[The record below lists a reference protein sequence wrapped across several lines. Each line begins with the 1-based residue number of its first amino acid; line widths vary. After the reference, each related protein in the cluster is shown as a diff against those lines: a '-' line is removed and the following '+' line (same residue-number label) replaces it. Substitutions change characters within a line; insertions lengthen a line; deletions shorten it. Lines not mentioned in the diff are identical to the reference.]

1 MLAVHV
7 TAPNG
12 AGKGAEM
19 VMLRSFLPVIGLL
32 AWLVPLLPVRLLA
45 GELERFEPKDVFE
58 LEWASDPRFTPDGG
72 RVIYMRN
79 SMDVMTDRRRSSVW
93 TVDLDGSR
101 HRPLLSGEARYA
113 SPRLSSDGRRLLYV
127 SDAEGSPQ
135 LYVMWMD
142 TRQTARLTH
151 LTRAPSNP
159 AWSPDGKWIAFTQF
173 VPRER
178 QPMVQLPP
186 PPEGAKWAPRP
197 REIQSVRYRRDGQG
211 LLEEGSVQLFLLDD
225 DGGTPRQLTRGEYNS
240 GPPVWLPESTA
251 ILISSNRSPGWEY
264 EPRESEIHEVSLTGE
279 IRTLTDRK
287 GPDSDPAVSPDG
299 RTIAYTGY
307 DDRGLSYAN
316 RVLYVMDRNGEDPR
330 PLTRGLDRSVS
341 SPQWHPDG
349 EGIYVM
355 YGDEGS
361 TRVAL
366 AGLDGKIHPVV
377 TDAGGLSLGR
387 PYGAGAYR
395 AGRDGVVYTSSS
407 TRSPPDVGFAPAEG
421 EPRRLTR
428 LNQDVL
434 THKAL
439 GPVEPITYA
448 SPVDGRPIDGW
459 IIKPPDFDPSGEY
472 PLILEIHGGPYA
484 YYGPYFSVELQLMAS
499 AGYVVLYTN
508 PRGSTGYGA
517 EFANLIHQN
526 YPSQD
531 YDDLIAGVDHV
542 LGRGYV
548 DPENLFVTGGSGG
561 GVLTAWIVGKTDR
574 FRAAVASKP
583 VINWVSIS
591 GTSDIYVTF
600 SKYWMPAPVWE
611 EFETYWK
618 YSPLSLVGNVTTPT
632 MLLTGELDLRTPI
645 SETEQYYQAL
655 KLRKVD
661 TAMVRIPGAAHGI
674 AQRPS
679 HLVAKVAYILA
690 WFEKYRGHAGEDRGA
705 NRP

>member
-1 MLAVHV
+1 MIIR
-7 TAPNG
+7 
-12 AGKGAEM
+12 
-19 VMLRSFLPVIGLL
+19 RSIVLSVSLSFWVGLS
-32 AWLVPLLPVRLLA
+32 PQSRLLA
-45 GELERFEPKDVFE
+45 TPMERFEPRDVFE

-72 RVIYMRN
+72 RVVYMRN
-79 SMDVMTDRRRSSVW
+79 SMDLMTDRRRSSVW
-93 TVDLDGSR
+93 TVDLDGGR
-101 HRPLLSGEARYA
+101 HRPLLSGGARYS

-142 TRQTARLTH
+142 TRQTARLTN

-173 VPRER
+173 VPRKR
-178 QPMVQLPP
+178 QPMVQLPSP
-186 PPEGAKWAPRP
+186 PVGAEWAPLP
-197 REIQSVRYRRDGQG
+197 QEIQSVRYRRDGQG
-211 LLEEGSVQLFLLDD
+211 MLEEGHVQLFLLDD
-225 DGGTPRQLTRGEYNS
+225 DGGTPRQLTRGDYNS
-240 GPPVWLPESTA
+240 GPPVWLPESTG
-251 ILISSNRSPGWEY
+251 ILISSNRSPNWEY
-264 EPRESEIHEVSLTGE
+264 DPRESEIYEVSLPGG
-279 IRTLTDRK
+279 IRALTDRK
-287 GPDSDPAVSPDG
+287 GPDSNPAVSPDG
-299 RTIAYTGY
+299 KTIAYTGY

-316 RVLYVMDRNGEDPR
+316 NVLYVMDRDGGSRRALSQD
-330 PLTRGLDRSVS
+330 LDRSVS
-341 SPQWHPDG
+341 SPQWHPGG
-349 EGIYVM
+349 EGIYVL

-366 AGLDGKIHPVV
+366 VGLDGKIHPVV
-377 TDAGGLSLGR
+377 ADAGGLSLGR
-387 PYGAGAYR
+387 PYGAGAFR
-395 AGRDGVVYTSSS
+395 AGREGVVYTAAS
-407 TRSPPDVGFAPAEG
+407 TRNPPDVGFAPAAG
-421 EPRRLTR
+421 QARRLTR
-428 LNQDVL
+428 LNDDL
-434 THKAL
+434 LAHKTL

-448 SPVDGRPIDGW
+448 SPVDGRPIGGW
-459 IIKPPDFDPSGEY
+459 IIKPPDFDPSRKY

-531 YDDLIAGVDHV
+531 YDDLMAGVDHA
-542 LGRGYV
+542 LEQGYV
-548 DPENLFVTGGSGG
+548 DPQNLFVTGGSGG

-583 VINWVSIS
+583 VINWISMS
-591 GTSDIYVTF
+591 GTSDIYVAFT
-600 SKYWMPAPVWE
+600 KYWMPGPVWE
-611 EFETYWK
+611 HYETYWK

-632 MLLTGELDLRTPI
+632 MLLTGESDLRTPI

-661 TAMVRIPGAAHGI
+661 TAMVRIPEAAHGI

-679 HLVAKVAYILA
+679 HLVAKVSYILA
-690 WFEKYRGHAGEDRGA
+690 WFEKYRVHAGAG
-705 NRP
+705 PGGSSP

>member
-1 MLAVHV
+1 
-7 TAPNG
+7 
-12 AGKGAEM
+12 M
-19 VMLRSFLPVIGLL
+19 VMRRSFLFLIATLTVWFASSLQ
-32 AWLVPLLPVRLLA
+32 VRLLA
-45 GELERFEPKDVFE
+45 RELERFEPQDVFE

-79 SMDVMTDRRRSSVW
+79 SMDLMTDRRRSSVW
-93 TVDLDGSR
+93 TIDLDGSG
-101 HRPLLSGEARYA
+101 HRPLLAGGARYS
-113 SPRLSSDGRRLLYV
+113 SPRLSSDGRRLLYI

-142 TRQTARLTH
+142 TRQTSRLTH

-173 VPRER
+173 VPGKR
-178 QPMVQLPP
+178 QPMVQLPS
-186 PPEGAKWAPRP
+186 PPEGAKWAPLP
-197 REIQSVRYRRDGQG
+197 REIQSVQYRRDGQG
-211 LLEEGSVQLFLLDD
+211 LVEEGNVQLFLLNE

-240 GPPVWLPESTA
+240 GPPVWLPESA
-251 ILISSNRSPGWEY
+251 GILISSNRSPNWEY
-264 EPRESEIHEVSLTGE
+264 EPRESEIHEVSVTGQ
-279 IRTLTDRK
+279 IRTLTRRK

-307 DDRGLSYAN
+307 DDQGLSYAN
-316 RVLYVMDRNGEDPR
+316 SVLYVMDRDGGRPR
-330 PLTRGLDRSVS
+330 ALTRDLDRSVS

-349 EGIYVM
+349 KSIYVQ
-355 YGDEGS
+355 YGHQGS

-366 AGLDGKIHPVV
+366 VSLDGEIETVV
-377 TDAGGLSLGR
+377 TNLGGLSLGR
-387 PYGAGAYR
+387 PYGAGAFR
-395 AGRDGVVYTSSS
+395 AGKEGIVYTAAS
-407 TRSPPDVGFAPAEG
+407 TQRPPDVGFAPATG
-421 EPRRLTR
+421 RARRLTR
-428 LNQDVL
+428 LNEDLLV
-434 THKAL
+434 HKAL
-439 GPVEPITYA
+439 GPVEQVTYSSSA
-448 SPVDGRPIDGW
+448 DGRRIDGW
-459 IIKPPDFDPSGEY
+459 IIRPPDFDPSRKY

-484 YYGPYFSVELQLMAS
+484 YYGPYFSAELQLMAS

-517 EFANLIHQN
+517 QFANLIHQN

-531 YDDLIAGVDHV
+531 YDDLIAGVDFV
-542 LGRGYV
+542 LEKGYV
-548 DPENLFVTGGSGG
+548 DPNNLFVTGGSGG
-561 GVLTAWIVGKTDR
+561 GVLTAWIVGKTGR

-583 VINWVSIS
+583 VINWISIS

-611 EFETYWK
+611 GFETYWK

-632 MLLTGELDLRTPI
+632 MLLTGESDLRTPI

-661 TAMVRIPGAAHGI
+661 TAMVRIPGASHGI

-679 HLVAKVAYILA
+679 HMVAKVSYILA
-690 WFEKYRGHAGEDRGA
+690 WFEKYRAGAGEAGGG

>member
-1 MLAVHV
+1 
-7 TAPNG
+7 
-12 AGKGAEM
+12 M
-19 VMLRSFLPVIGLL
+19 VMFRSLFLIASLSVGVALSL
-32 AWLVPLLPVRLLA
+32 QVRLWGSDLK
-45 GELERFEPKDVFE
+45 RFEPRDVFE
-58 LEWASDPRFTPDGG
+58 LEWVSDPRFTPDGS

-93 TVDLDGSR
+93 TVDLDGND
-101 HRPLLSGEARYA
+101 HRPLLSGGARYS

-135 LYVMWMD
+135 LHVMWMD
-142 TRQTARLTH
+142 SLQTARLTQ

-173 VPRER
+173 VPGKR
-178 QPMVQLPP
+178 QPMVQLPA

-211 LLEEGSVQLFLLDD
+211 MLEEGHVQLFLLDE
-225 DGGTPRQLTRGEYNS
+225 DGGTPRQLTRGDYNS
-240 GPPVWLPESTA
+240 GPPVWLPGSA
-251 ILISSNRSPGWEY
+251 GILISSNRSPNWEY
-264 EPRESEIHEVSLTGE
+264 EPRDSELHEISLSGE
-279 IRTLTDRK
+279 IRTLTRRE

-299 RTIAYTGY
+299 KTIAYTGY

-316 RVLYVMDRNGEDPR
+316 KVLYVMARDGGRSR
-330 PLTRGLDRSVS
+330 ALTQDLDRSVS

-349 EGIYVM
+349 EGIYVL
-355 YGDEGS
+355 YGDQGS

-366 AGLDGKIHPVV
+366 IGLGGEISPVV

-387 PYGAGAYR
+387 PYGVGAYR
-395 AGRDGVVYTSSS
+395 AGREGVVYTAAS
-407 TRSPPDVGFAPAEG
+407 TQRPPDVGFAPAAG
-421 EPRRLTR
+421 KARRLTR
-428 LNQDVL
+428 LNEDLLDDRVL
-434 THKAL
+434 
-439 GPVEPITYA
+439 GSVEAVSYD

-459 IIKPPDFDPSGEY
+459 IIKPPDFDPSLKY

-484 YYGPYFSVELQLMAS
+484 YYGPYFSTELQLMAS

-531 YDDLIAGVDHV
+531 YDDLIAGVDFV
-542 LGRGYV
+542 LEQGYA
-548 DPENLFVTGGSGG
+548 DPDNLFVTGGSGG
-561 GVLTAWIVGKTDR
+561 GILTAWIVGKTDR

-583 VINWVSIS
+583 VINWISIS

-600 SKYWMPAPVWE
+600 SKYWMPGPVWE
-611 EFETYWK
+611 DYETYWK

-632 MLLTGELDLRTPI
+632 MLLTGESDLRTPI

-655 KLRKVD
+655 KLRRVE

-679 HLVAKVAYILA
+679 HLVAKVSYILA
-690 WFEKYRGHAGEDRGA
+690 WFEKYRVGAGEALGISS
-705 NRP
+705 P

>member
-1 MLAVHV
+1 MKAISE
-7 TAPNG
+7 TAPDG
-12 AGKGAEM
+12 AGTGAEM
-19 VMLRSFLPVIGLL
+19 VMLRFFLLIAGLSFWVGLSHHS
-32 AWLVPLLPVRLLA
+32 RLWA
-45 GELERFEPKDVFE
+45 GELERFEPQDVFE

-79 SMDVMTDRRRSSVW
+79 AMDVMTDRRRSSVW
-93 TVDLDGSR
+93 TVDLDGTG
-101 HRPLLSGEARYA
+101 HRPLLSGSARFS
-113 SPRLSSDGRRLLYV
+113 SPRLSSDGRRLLYI

-142 TRQTARLTH
+142 TLQTARLTQ

-173 VPRER
+173 VPGKRH
-178 QPMVQLPP
+178 PMVQLPS

-197 REIQSVRYRRDGQG
+197 REIRSVQYRRDGQG
-211 LLEEGSVQLFLLDD
+211 LLEEGQVQLFLLDA

-240 GPPVWLPESTA
+240 GPPVWLPESTG
-251 ILISSNRSPGWEY
+251 ILISSNRSPDWEY
-264 EPRESEIHEVSLTGE
+264 EPRESEIYEVSLTGE
-279 IRTLTDRK
+279 IKALTHRE

-299 RTIAYTGY
+299 KTIAYTGY
-307 DDRGLSYAN
+307 DDLGLSYAN
-316 RVLYVMDRNGEDPR
+316 RVLYVMDREGGNQR
-330 PLTRGLDRSVS
+330 ALTQGLDRSVS
-341 SPQWHPDG
+341 SPQWHPGGD
-349 EGIYVM
+349 GIYVL
-355 YGDEGS
+355 YGDDGG

-366 AGLDGKIHPVV
+366 AGLDGGINPVV

-395 AGRDGVVYTSSS
+395 AGREGVVYTAAS
-407 TRSPPDVGFAPAEG
+407 TQRPPDVGFAPAG
-421 EPRRLTR
+421 GKARRLTR
-428 LNQDVL
+428 LNEDLLV
-434 THKAL
+434 HKAL
-439 GPVEPITYA
+439 GPVEEITYP
-448 SPVDGRPIDGW
+448 SPADGRPIDGW
-459 IIKPPDFDPSGEY
+459 IIKPPDFDPSRKY
-472 PLILEIHGGPYA
+472 PLVLEIHGGPYA

-531 YDDLIAGVDHV
+531 YDDLMAGVDVV
-542 LGRGYV
+542 LEQGYV
-548 DPENLFVTGGSGG
+548 DSNNLFVTGGSGG

-583 VINWVSIS
+583 VINWISIS

-611 EFETYWK
+611 DYETYWK

-632 MLLTGELDLRTPI
+632 MLLTGESDLRTPI

-679 HLVAKVAYILA
+679 HMVAKVSYILA
-690 WFEKYRGHAGEDRGA
+690 WFEKYRAGAGEARRDSS
-705 NRP
+705 P

>member
-1 MLAVHV
+1 
-7 TAPNG
+7 
-12 AGKGAEM
+12 M
-19 VMLRSFLPVIGLL
+19 VMLRSLFLIASLSVGVALSL
-32 AWLVPLLPVRLLA
+32 QVRLRGSDLK
-45 GELERFEPKDVFE
+45 RFEPGDVFE
-58 LEWASDPRFTPDGG
+58 LEWVSDPRFMPDGG

-93 TVDLDGSR
+93 TVDLDGNG
-101 HRPLLSGEARYA
+101 HRPLLSGGARYS
-113 SPRLSSDGRRLLYV
+113 SPRLSSDGRRLLYI

-135 LYVMWMD
+135 LHVMWMD
-142 TRQTARLTH
+142 SRQTARLTQ

-173 VPRER
+173 VPGKR
-178 QPMVQLPP
+178 QPMVQLPA

-211 LLEEGSVQLFLLDD
+211 MLEEGHVQLFLLDD
-225 DGGTPRQLTRGEYNS
+225 DGGTPRQLTRGDYNS
-240 GPPVWLPESTA
+240 GPPVWLPESA
-251 ILISSNRSPGWEY
+251 GILISSNRSPNWEY
-264 EPRESEIHEVSLTGE
+264 EPRDSEIHEISLTGE
-279 IRTLTDRK
+279 IRTLTRRE
-287 GPDSDPAVSPDG
+287 GPDSAPAVSPDG
-299 RTIAYTGY
+299 KTIAYTGY

-316 RVLYVMDRNGEDPR
+316 NVLYVMDRDGGR
-330 PLTRGLDRSVS
+330 SRALTQDLDRSVS

-349 EGIYVM
+349 EGIYVL

-366 AGLDGKIHPVV
+366 VGLDGTIDPVV

-395 AGRDGVVYTSSS
+395 AGKQGIVYTAAS
-407 TRSPPDVGFAPAEG
+407 TQRPPDVGFAPIAG
-421 EPRRLTR
+421 RSRRLTD
-428 LNQDVL
+428 LNQDLLVHKVL
-434 THKAL
+434 
-439 GPVEPITYA
+439 GSVEQVTFD

-459 IIKPPDFDPSGEY
+459 IIKPPDFDPSLKY

-484 YYGPYFSVELQLMAS
+484 YYGPYFSAELQLMAS

-531 YDDLIAGVDHV
+531 YDDLIAGVDFM
-542 LGRGYV
+542 LEQGYV

-561 GVLTAWIVGKTDR
+561 GILTAWIVGKTDR

-583 VINWVSIS
+583 VINWISMS
-591 GTSDIYVTF
+591 GTSDIYVSFT
-600 SKYWMPAPVWE
+600 KYWMPGPVWE
-611 EFETYWK
+611 DYETYWK

-632 MLLTGELDLRTPI
+632 MVLTGESDLRTPI

-679 HLVAKVAYILA
+679 HMVAKVSYILA
-690 WFEKYRGHAGEDRGA
+690 WFEKYRVVSGETRGIGS
-705 NRP
+705 P

>member
-1 MLAVHV
+1 MIAVHE
-7 TAPNG
+7 TASNG
-12 AGKGAEM
+12 AGKDAEI
-19 VMLRSFLPVIGLL
+19 VMLRFFLPIVSLSLWVGQ
-32 AWLVPLLPVRLLA
+32 PLHSRLWA
-45 GELERFEPKDVFE
+45 REMERFEPQDVFE

-93 TVDLDGSR
+93 TIDLDGSR
-101 HRPLLSGEARYA
+101 HRPLLSGGARYS
-113 SPRLSSDGRRLLYV
+113 SPRLSSDGRRLLYI

-173 VPRER
+173 VPGNR
-178 QPMVQLPP
+178 QPMVQLPS

-197 REIQSVRYRRDGQG
+197 REIRSVQYRRDGQG
-211 LLEEGSVQLFLLDD
+211 LLEEGQVQLFLLDE

-240 GPPVWLPESTA
+240 GPPVWLPESTG
-251 ILISSNRSPGWEY
+251 ILISSNRSPNWEY

-279 IRTLTDRK
+279 IRTLTHRQ

-299 RTIAYTGY
+299 KTIAYTGY
-307 DDRGLSYAN
+307 DDLGLSYAN
-316 RVLYVMDRNGEDPR
+316 RVLYVMDREGGNR
-330 PLTRGLDRSVS
+330 RALTQGLDRSVS

-349 EGIYVM
+349 EGIYVL

-366 AGLDGKIHPVV
+366 VGLGGEIKPVV

-395 AGRDGVVYTSSS
+395 AARDGVVYTAAS
-407 TRSPPDVGFAPAEG
+407 TQRPPDVGFAPAG
-421 EPRRLTR
+421 GKARRLTR
-428 LNQDVL
+428 LNEDLL
-434 THKAL
+434 THKTL
-439 GPVEPITYA
+439 GPVEPISYE

-459 IIKPPDFDPSGEY
+459 IVKPPDFDPARKY

-517 EFANLIHQN
+517 RFANLIHQN

-531 YDDLIAGVDHV
+531 YDDLIGGVDFV
-542 LGRGYV
+542 LEQGYV
-548 DPENLFVTGGSGG
+548 DPDNLFVTGGSGG
-561 GVLTAWIVGKTDR
+561 GILTAWIVGKTDR

-583 VINWVSIS
+583 VINWISIS

-611 EFETYWK
+611 DYETYWK

-632 MLLTGELDLRTPI
+632 MLLTGESDLRTPI

-661 TAMVRIPGAAHGI
+661 TAMVRIPEASHGI

-679 HLVAKVAYILA
+679 HLVAKVSYILA
-690 WFEKYRGHAGEDRGA
+690 WFENYRVAAGEGRGG
-705 NRP
+705 NSP